1 MLGLRSLTRDPV
13 PPSSHLHPHRPRGPA
28 AAPSPPAWPCCCSL
42 TARVALLLLQ
52 ADRKLASMVA
62 RVRKH
67 LGTTTLALR
76 VWERIQEQLLLR
88 CVLG

>member
-1 MLGLRSLTRDPV
+1 
-13 PPSSHLHPHRPRGPA
+13 
-28 AAPSPPAWPCCCSL
+28 
-42 TARVALLLLQ
+42 VALLLLQ